1 MPKEYGGAG
10 LTLAHEKIWRE
21 VKGHYPMP
29 DSEFIISHGM
39 CMPMLA
45 EYGVRSV
52 TPGRSLA
59 ETYLKQTH
67 QTKETST

>member
-1 MPKEYGGAG
+1 MRISLEGSNIVAEFGDD
-10 LTLAHEKIWRE
+10 LTVVAVNAVLL
-21 VKGHYPMP
+21 
-29 DSEFIISHGM
+29 
-39 CMPMLA
+39 PMLA